1 MDSAK
6 IGFVVG
12 LRAEAALLKGQGFMV
27 GVGGGTPDGAREAA
41 AGLIDS
47 GAEALISFGLAGGLN
62 WALDAGHVLVPE
74 MVVSGHASF
83 RCDQDLMGWL
93 GGKTHDKILAWD
105 DIVATAEEKAA
116 LFRATGGQAV
126 DLESGEVA
134 RLAELRGVKFAVLR
148 AVCDTAER
156 DLPAAALVAL
166 NASGGIGMVRV
177 AGSVLRRPSQIPGL
191 LGLARDA
198 GVARRAL
205 VERVRGLR

>member
-1 MDSAK
+1 MERGK

-12 LRAEAALLKGQGFMV
+12 LRAEAALLRGRGFMV
-27 GVGGGTPDGAREAA
+27 GVGGGTPEGARAAA
-41 AGLIDS
+41 AGLIDQ
-47 GAEALISFGLAGGLN
+47 GAAALISFGLAGGLN
-62 WALDAGHVLVPE
+62 WALAAGHVLVPE
-74 MVVSGHASF
+74 MVVWGHSSF
-83 RCDQDLMGWL
+83 KCDQDLMGWL
-93 GGKTHDKILAWD
+93 GGATSDKILAWHE
-105 DIVATAEEKAA
+105 IVATAEQKAA

-148 AVCDTAER
+148 AVCDTADR
-156 DLPAAALVAL
+156 DLPEAALVAL
-166 NASGGIGMVRV
+166 NARGGIGMVRV
-177 AGSVLRRPSQIPGL
+177 AGSVLRKPSQIPGL